1 MYRKLKNFFTDN
13 CKYPTPKVTSSYF
26 TTQTQIT
33 INMSAIATSATT
45 SVNTYNAAE
54 AKAFRAQLKSR
65 TADDWCEEG
74 VSFCIPRVFNNISY
88 KRIFT
93 VFKNLRW
100 GYLERV
106 DTIRVQPKDA
116 SKKPYKRAYIHFT
129 AGRFNK
135 RNPEAMAALEHMI
148 AGNDVQLEYED
159 GKQWYWLVSLSHA
172 RKPDEAPKPPKPANV
187 TLAAPRTQRRKVLD
201 LSSETSSEIKVG
213 NDPILARAFSNR
225 RRRMRRRTKSRR
237 RARRMTDSRTQQLW
251 NCPAAACSQVT
262 NLIKLM

>member
-1 MYRKLKNFFTDN
+1 
-13 CKYPTPKVTSSYF
+13 
-26 TTQTQIT
+26 
-33 INMSAIATSATT
+33 MSAIATSAST

-54 AKAFRAQLKSR
+54 AQAFRTEVQSR
-65 TADDWCEEG
+65 TADDWCREG
-74 VSFCIPRVFNNISY
+74 VSFCIPRVFQNISY

-116 SKKPYKRAYIHFT
+116 NKKPYKRAYIHFT
-129 AGRFNK
+129 PGRFNK

-148 AGNDVQLEYED
+148 AGNDVQLEYEE
-159 GKQWYWLVSLSHA
+159 GKQWYWLVSLSQA

-201 LSSETSSEIKVG
+201 LSEATSVKDG
-213 NDPILARAFSNR
+213 NDPIMARAMASNSPSSASS
-225 RRRMRRRTKSRR
+225 KG
-237 RARRMTDSRTQQLW
+237 DVEEG
-251 NCPAAACSQVT
+251 QVVEA
-262 NLIKLM
+262 